1 MKKNMYMILLSLM
14 IAQPVWAQNIKKMS
28 DAEQLG
34 MLAGWAMACGAEKKL
49 EDFEII
55 ASRLLAN
62 QSATD
67 ELEKHEVQVY
77 TQAKW
82 VALQQQKKGN
92 LADCHEILEGFNNLP
107 LFNATVYADGSVKL
121 PDGAWSKPLRPI
133 KKR

>member
-1 MKKNMYMILLSLM
+1 M
-14 IAQPVWAQNIKKMS
+14 
-28 DAEQLG
+28 
-34 MLAGWAMACGAEKKL
+34 
-49 EDFEII
+49 
-55 ASRLLAN
+55 LAN